1 MSFSQAPLEQRMQFG
16 IFMAPFHPVGQN
28 PTLALE
34 RDLEL
39 IEHLDRLGFNE
50 AWIGEHH
57 SAGYELISSPEV
69 FIATAAART
78 KHIMLGTGV
87 SSLPYHHP
95 FMLADRMVLLDHLT
109 RGRIKFGVGPGALP
123 SDAFM
128 MGIPVAEQRKRMH
141 ESLTAIIH
149 LLTNDEPL
157 TMKTDWFECNEA
169 RLQLRPYQ
177 KPCFEIAVAAQASP
191 SGPQAAGNFGISM
204 LSLGATSTAG
214 FDLLS
219 PHWDLVEELSAAN
232 GRVADRST
240 WRLVGPMHLADTA
253 EQAAQDVKFGLHD
266 WDFYFQKIAALGL
279 AAAEEVTDRVKAVND
294 SGVGVIGTPDDA
306 IRQIERLIK
315 SSGGFGTYLIL
326 AHEWANTQA
335 TNHSYE
341 LFARYVM
348 PRFQGHLARAKNSM
362 NYAADNRP
370 KFIGEVVNA
379 IGPSVMEHQAR
390 YAAKKAAA
398 GEAEESSAGTAV
410 GLEGMAESSSSAQ

>member
-1 MSFSQAPLEQRMQFG
+1 M
-16 IFMAPFHPVGQN
+16 
-28 PTLALE
+28 
-34 RDLEL
+34 
-39 IEHLDRLGFNE
+39 
-50 AWIGEHH
+50 
-57 SAGYELISSPEV
+57 
-69 FIATAAART
+69 
-78 KHIMLGTGV
+78 
-87 SSLPYHHP
+87 
-95 FMLADRMVLLDHLT
+95 
-109 RGRIKFGVGPGALP
+109 
-123 SDAFM
+123 
-128 MGIPVAEQRKRMH
+128 
-141 ESLTAIIH
+141 
-149 LLTNDEPL
+149 
-157 TMKTDWFECNEA
+157 
-169 RLQLRPYQ
+169 
-177 KPCFEIAVAAQASP
+177 
-191 SGPQAAGNFGISM
+191 
-204 LSLGATSTAG
+204 
-214 FDLLS
+214 
-219 PHWDLVEELSAAN
+219 
-232 GRVADRST
+232 
-240 WRLVGPMHLADTA
+240 
-253 EQAAQDVKFGLHD
+253 
-266 WDFYFQKIAALGL
+266 
-279 AAAEEVTDRVKAVND
+279 KAVND